1 MSIKVIVELK
11 LKKGM
16 LDNAMVSF
24 SNLLPSTRA
33 RSGNEGV
40 SLYNDLDNKSKVI
53 LIEQWSTRKDYESY
67 SEWRTERGDISK
79 LSELLLEAPTKRF
92 FSYLSV

>member
-11 LKKGM
+11 LKQGM
-16 LDNAMVSF
+16 LDDAMVSF

-33 RSGNEGV
+33 RAGNEGV
-40 SLYNDLDNKSKVI
+40 SIYNDLDNKSMVI

-67 SEWRTERGDISK
+67 SEWRTKRGDISK
-79 LSELLLEAPTKRF
+79 LSELLQEPPTKTF
-92 FSYLSV
+92 FRYLSI